1 MVKFTQ
7 NGKTQFLNRD
17 KFRSLVVKLKSVT
30 TRREII
36 EHLNRCGY
44 TDISFELGR
53 NGYYVQVQTPR
64 GITCFEISR
73 LKEEIERHKKERA

>member
-17 KFRSLVVKLKSVT
+17 KFRSLMVKLKGVT
-30 TRREII
+30 NRKEII

-44 TDISFELGR
+44 TDIKFELGR
-53 NGYYVQVQTPR
+53 KGYYVQVQTPV
-64 GITCFEISR
+64 GIGCFEISR
-73 LKEEIERHKKERA
+73 LMEEIARRKKEGA